1 VKILWISFGHA
12 ISCAYAPGYIQTF
25 ISWTLFDLSNRKPL
39 KNSAFVSCSVLTDFC
54 QYLCLP
60 LYRFLLSSFDHETF
74 GEFATVVY
82 TLYVAVLGWNLK
94 QKEIDYMYAYINVAN
109 RFMFS
114 FVWRK
119 FSSVGIG
126 EWWDELK
133 NGQKLKREDAHASPQ
148 EISKKYKRQSLGMP
162 PRHPFFIGKN
172 QVTFQDTIF
181 LLLHALCVFL
191 RALVVLFFF
200 ISLVLFATINV
211 WTPTNFFWRSC
222 LAFHLPRTL

>member
-1 VKILWISFGHA
+1 VKILCISFGPD

-39 KNSAFVSCSVLTDFC
+39 KNSTFVSCSVLTDFC

-60 LYRFLLSSFDHETF
+60 LDRFLFRFFWSGNFWGSCYSSICFIC
-74 GEFATVVY
+74 G
-82 TLYVAVLGWNLK
+82 G
-94 QKEIDYMYAYINVAN
+94 
-109 RFMFS
+109 

-133 NGQKLKREDAHASPQ
+133 NGQKLNLGDAHASPQ
-148 EISKKYKRQSLGMP
+148 EISKKYKCQSLGMP
-162 PRHPFFIGKN
+162 SRHPFFIGKN

-191 RALVVLFFF
+191 GASVFFSF
-200 ISLVLFATINV
+200 QFSFVLFAAING
-211 WTPTNFFWRSC
+211 WTPTNS
-222 LAFHLPRTL
+222 L